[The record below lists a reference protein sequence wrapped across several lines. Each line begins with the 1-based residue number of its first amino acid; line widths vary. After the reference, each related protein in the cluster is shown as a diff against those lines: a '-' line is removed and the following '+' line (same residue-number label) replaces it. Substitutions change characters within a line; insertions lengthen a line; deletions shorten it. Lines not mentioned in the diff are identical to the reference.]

1 MTRLSPF
8 TFTLTEGQEVTFF
21 APTHSQALELA
32 ITWSRA
38 RGLPGLPSDHE
49 KDRVAWNLPS
59 PRGTKPEPVTAK
71 HERPAEASL

>member
-8 TFTLTEGQEVTFF
+8 TFTLTDGHQATFL

-38 RGLPGLPSDHE
+38 RGLQGSFEHE
-49 KDRVAWNLPS
+49 RGTVAVEDYS
-59 PRGTKPEPVTAK
+59 PRSA
-71 HERPAEASL
+71 ASLPGSFSSSIEPSTP

>member
-8 TFTLTEGQEVTFF
+8 TFTLTNGQEATFF

-38 RGLPGLPSDHE
+38 RGVLGLPSDHE
-49 KDRVAWNLPS
+49 KDGVA
-59 PRGTKPEPVTAK
+59 
-71 HERPAEASL
+71 

>member
-8 TFTLTEGQEVTFF
+8 TFTLPDGQEATFL

-38 RGLPGLPSDHE
+38 RGLLALPSDHE
-49 KDRVAWNLPS
+49 KDRVAWNLPGPS
-59 PRGTKPEPVTAK
+59 PRS
-71 HERPAEASL
+71 ERQ